1 MYLYR
6 ALQNTRWDC
15 RGYSWPISFYLLF
28 FVTQQK
34 QIGRTLQNR
43 DGTAEHCQLLCPN
56 STIKT
61 KGIEKISDSN
71 SVYQLYKKIIWPNF
85 FRILQHPCYLSK
97 LFHFIFL
104 FFFFFFYLFF
114 LYYSSLILII
124 LSPNSHLSRQIIP
137 FLLLSTNHF
146 YHNTTRYLTCS
157 SSLFCFPCR
166 TFLFLFFLYYFILR
180 TF

>member
-1 MYLYR
+1 MGRQSTANYYVQTAQLKQKGSKKFLTQIQSTSYIKKSFGQTSFVFFNTPVIYLNY
-6 ALQNTRWDC
+6 
-15 RGYSWPISFYLLF
+15 F
-28 FVTQQK
+28 
-34 QIGRTLQNR
+34 
-43 DGTAEHCQLLCPN
+43 
-56 STIKT
+56 
-61 KGIEKISDSN
+61 
-71 SVYQLYKKIIWPNF
+71 
-85 FRILQHPCYLSK
+85 IL
-97 LFHFIFL
+97 FL
-104 FFFFFFYLFF
+104 FFFSFFFYLFF